1 MYTTIEIYATAA
13 DLHEESAGR
22 RLRDVAY
29 RIPAHSRGRK
39 HFHLAAA
46 LPTLKRRDI
55 DAGVPAKLARMAV
68 NLDGEG
74 LYIEPEALPL
84 ALDFAEW
91 LPTADMRDRLRAA
104 RNAFTIAVANSRLC
118 SPTIVQNLD
127 PLRELFA
134 LCPPVMKWILTGGT
148 PPDIDA
154 MGPAFAV
161 ASNCAT
167 LNLFTEN
174 LEAA

>member
-1 MYTTIEIYATAA
+1 MYITIEIYATAA

-22 RLRDVAY
+22 RLRGVPY
-29 RIPAHSRGRK
+29 RIPARARGRK
-39 HFHLAAA
+39 HYHLAAA
-46 LPTLKRRDI
+46 VQTLKPRDI
-55 DAGVPAKLARMAV
+55 AAGVPAKLARMAV
-68 NLDGEG
+68 QLDGEG

-84 ALDFAEW
+84 ALDFAAW
-91 LPTADMRDRLRAA
+91 LPTTEMRDRLRSV
-104 RNAFTIAVANSRLC
+104 RNAFTVAVANSRLC
-118 SPTIVQNLD
+118 TPSIVRNLD

-134 LCPPVMKWILTGGT
+134 LCPPVLVWVLTGGA

-161 ASNCAT
+161 ASNCAN
-167 LNLFTEN
+167 LNLYMET